1 MHGGLPLV
9 EESEKSDLAAA
20 VEAHKELDDKRFPDL
35 NVGLIH
41 GRMNTDEKENT
52 INKFVRN
59 EIKILISTTV
69 IEVGVDI
76 PNASVMLVE
85 HAERFGL
92 TQLHQLRGR
101 VGRGAEKSYCI
112 LVKRNITD
120 TSRTRL
126 SIMEKTND
134 GFVIAD
140 EDLKLRGP
148 GEYFGVKQ
156 SGFFQY
162 KIANMATDRA
172 IIQKARKAA
181 FKLIDNDPT
190 LQDRSNKSLRQT
202 FLKAYAHRLDDIN
215 LS

>member
-1 MHGGLPLV
+1 M
-9 EESEKSDLAAA
+9 
-20 VEAHKELDDKRFPDL
+20 
-35 NVGLIH
+35 
-41 GRMNTDEKENT
+41 
-52 INKFVRN
+52 
-59 EIKILISTTV
+59 

-76 PNASVMLVE
+76 PNASVMLGE

-112 LVKRNITD
+112 LVKRNITN

-126 SIMEKTND
+126 SIMERTND
-134 GFVIAD
+134 GFLIAD

-162 KIANMATDRA
+162 KIANMATDRE

-181 FKLIDNDPT
+181 FKLINNDPT
-190 LQDRSNKSLRQT
+190 LQDKSNKLLRQT
-202 FLKAYAHRLDDIN
+202 FLKTYAHRLDDIN

>member
-1 MHGGLPLV
+1 MV

-20 VEAHKELDDKRFPDL
+20 VEAHKELDGKQFPDL
-35 NVGLIH
+35 NVGLVH
-41 GRMNTDEKENT
+41 GRMNTDEKEDT

-112 LVKRNITD
+112 LVKRNVTA

-162 KIANMATDRA
+162 KIAMVR
-172 IIQKARKAA
+172 
-181 FKLIDNDPT
+181 
-190 LQDRSNKSLRQT
+190 
-202 FLKAYAHRLDDIN
+202 
-215 LS
+215 

>member
-1 MHGGLPLV
+1 
-9 EESEKSDLAAA
+9 
-20 VEAHKELDDKRFPDL
+20 
-35 NVGLIH
+35 
-41 GRMNTDEKENT
+41 
-52 INKFVRN
+52 
-59 EIKILISTTV
+59 
-69 IEVGVDI
+69 
-76 PNASVMLVE
+76 
-85 HAERFGL
+85 
-92 TQLHQLRGR
+92 
-101 VGRGAEKSYCI
+101 
-112 LVKRNITD
+112 
-120 TSRTRL
+120 
-126 SIMEKTND
+126 MEKTND
-134 GFVIAD
+134 GFLIAD

-181 FKLIDNDPT
+181 FKLIDNDPA